1 MLFQHALCD
10 FNIILYFCEKNIM
23 KLHEKVKTIREE
35 KKLSQDFIAHELG
48 LSQSQYSRRESG
60 EIKFDA
66 DEILQLSKTLDT
78 KVSELYGEE
87 TNVFNINTQNGG
99 AFGQYVTI
107 PDKLIELYEKRLQE
121 KDEMIEILKKQISK

>member
-1 MLFQHALCD
+1 
-10 FNIILYFCEKNIM
+10 M
-23 KLHEKVKTIREE
+23 KLHEKVKTIRED

-48 LSQSQYSRRESG
+48 LSQSQYSRRENG

-87 TNVFNINTQNGG
+87 TNVFNNNNQNGG
-99 AFGQYVTI
+99 AFGQFVTI

-121 KDEMIEILKKQISK
+121 KDEMIELLKKQNSK